1 MEYGVQIN
9 KGDGKMTYVTMMGA
23 VWKVNKAN
31 LKKLKAELA
40 ANNGC
45 VEDMDKYGKM
55 IIDRMYS
62 LSELKGY

>member
-1 MEYGVQIN
+1 
-9 KGDGKMTYVTMMGA
+9 MTYVTMMGA

-31 LKKLKAELA
+31 LKKLKAELT
-40 ANNGC
+40 ANDGC

-62 LSELKGY
+62 IEQLKGY

>member
-1 MEYGVQIN
+1 
-9 KGDGKMTYVTMMGA
+9 MTYVTMMGA

-40 ANNGC
+40 ANDGC

-55 IIDRMYS
+55 IVDRLFT